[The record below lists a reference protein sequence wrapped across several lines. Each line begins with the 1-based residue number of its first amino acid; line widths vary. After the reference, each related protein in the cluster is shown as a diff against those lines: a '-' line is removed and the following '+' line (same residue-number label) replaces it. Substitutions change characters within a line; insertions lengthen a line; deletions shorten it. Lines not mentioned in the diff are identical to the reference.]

1 MWRGVS
7 SLHSI
12 YKKINL
18 SFILIV
24 CVIFFSACTNAGE
37 NNHESANEKAATNDE
52 NDTAMVDNAEN
63 DENDSDQEE
72 NVPKSEFNITQMSFG
87 SIFFK
92 SSMGIDSSFE
102 KEVMETL
109 TEFNAV
115 GTEDGAKLTLPE
127 DILFD
132 FDSSELRS
140 EADEAIGQLVQVID
154 TTDDEVT
161 IVGHTDSKGGDS
173 YNQELSED
181 RANAVLD
188 ALADKGVEEGRMT
201 AEGKGASEPIAQNT
215 NNDGSDNP
223 EGRQKNRRVEVTV
236 HGFNQ

>member
-1 MWRGVS
+1 M
-7 SLHSI
+7 HSI
-12 YKKINL
+12 FKKY
-18 SFILIV
+18 FILII
-24 CVIFFSACTNAGE
+24 CVIFISACTNAGE
-37 NNHESANEKAATNDE
+37 NNHKSTNDQAASNDE
-52 NDTAMVDNAEN
+52 NDTTTVDNMEN
-63 DENDSDQEE
+63 DESDSDKEE
-72 NVPKSEFNITQMSFG
+72 NIPKSEFIITEMSIG

-92 SSMGIDSSFE
+92 SSMDIDSSFE

-132 FDSSELRS
+132 FDSSELRP
-140 EADEAIGQLVQVID
+140 EADKAINQLVQVID

-161 IVGHTDSKGGDS
+161 IVGHTDSKGEDS
-173 YNQELSED
+173 YNQELSEN
-181 RANAVLD
+181 RANAVLE
-188 ALADKGVEEGRMT
+188 AFADEGVEKDRMA
-201 AEGKGASEPIAQNT
+201 AEGKGASEPIAKNT
-215 NNDGSDNP
+215 NSDGSDNP

>member
-1 MWRGVS
+1 MFFSYRMCD
-7 SLHSI
+7 I
-12 YKKINL
+12 
-18 SFILIV
+18 
-24 CVIFFSACTNAGE
+24 FSACTNAEE
-37 NNHESANEKAATNDE
+37 NNQESTETDEQATINEE
-52 NDTAMVDNAEN
+52 NNTTTVDDKEN
-63 DENDSDQEE
+63 DESEFDTSES
-72 NVPKSEFNITQMSFG
+72 NVPDSEFVITEMSIG

-92 SSMGIDSSFE
+92 SSMDIDSSLE

-115 GTEDGAKLTLPE
+115 GTDDGAKLTLPE

-140 EADEAIGQLVQVID
+140 EADEVIGQLVQLID

-161 IVGHTDSKGGDS
+161 IVGHTDSEGEDS

-188 ALADKGVEEGRMT
+188 ALADEGVEQDRMT

-215 NNDGSDNP
+215 NSDGSDNP
-223 EGRQKNRRVEVTV
+223 EGRQENRRVEVIV

>member
-1 MWRGVS
+1 M
-7 SLHSI
+7 HSI

-18 SFILIV
+18 SFVLIV

-37 NNHESANEKAATNDE
+37 NNHESTNEQDTANDE
-52 NDTAMVDNAEN
+52 NDAATVDNIEN
-63 DENDSDQEE
+63 DENDSGQEE
-72 NVPKSEFNITQMSFG
+72 NIPKSEFNITQMSIG

-92 SSMGIDSSFE
+92 SSMDIDSSIE

-140 EADEAIGQLVQVID
+140 EADEVIGQLVQVIE
-154 TTDDEVT
+154 TTDDDEVT
-161 IVGHTDSKGGDS
+161 IVGHTDSKGEDS

>member
-1 MWRGVS
+1 M
-7 SLHSI
+7 HSI

-24 CVIFFSACTNAGE
+24 CVIFFSACMNAEE

-52 NDTAMVDNAEN
+52 NDTAMVDNAEI
-63 DENDSDQEE
+63 DKNDSDQEE

-92 SSMGIDSSFE
+92 SSMDIDSSFE

-127 DILFD
+127 DILFA

-154 TTDDEVT
+154 TTDDEVI
-161 IVGHTDSKGGDS
+161 IVGHTDSKGEDS